1 TGAPSH
7 RPAPCHRWQ
16 RVALFELSF
25 SSRTRCGLAGSGT
38 HGRPLFLPGHG
49 CLEHS
54 RLPPRPVRSGH
65 PSLERLWSRRRLRRE
80 QVMEIHSLAGHP
92 APPEM
97 LIDVAKLERAYYERR
112 PDFSDPNQRVLVG
125 TSGDRGTAVNG
136 TFAEAHILA
145 I

>member
-1 TGAPSH
+1 
-7 RPAPCHRWQ
+7 
-16 RVALFELSF
+16 
-25 SSRTRCGLAGSGT
+25 
-38 HGRPLFLPGHG
+38 
-49 CLEHS
+49 
-54 RLPPRPVRSGH
+54 
-65 PSLERLWSRRRLRRE
+65 
-80 QVMEIHSLAGHP
+80 MEIHSLAGHP

-145 I
+145 IKELAVLKNLSPELVEATEPAGVPQRSWTSVSASRGAAGGSRSWRFPRKGGRRPGVNHETTDRRRGDRRNGAVLGVRRGA